1 MRNQDKINRLCFNLF
16 QYKGKYFYNN
26 IKDIPRLFSRLKFV
40 IKHGYYPQAKWE
52 TFCYFTD
59 MFIEILTE
67 YRYLRSGD
75 PVISG
80 DIEKDKKEFDSVLDE
95 MIDCLNLLKKYN
107 YEYSVDIII
116 RENVKNKFFEL
127 FSKYF
132 YDLWD

>member
-16 QYKGKYFYNN
+16 QYKGKYFYKN
-26 IKDIPRLFSRLKFV
+26 IKDIPIFFSRLKFV
-40 IKHGYYPQAKWE
+40 IKHGYYPQAEWE

-67 YRYLRSGD
+67 YRYSRSGD

-80 DIEKDKKEFDSVLDE
+80 NIEKDKKEFDSVLDE

-107 YEYSVDIII
+107 YGYSVDIII
-116 RENVKNKFFEL
+116 RENVKFT
-127 FSKYF
+127 
-132 YDLWD
+132 